1 MIEVK
6 HVVKDFVSPK
16 KYPGLKG
23 ALKGLVSNE
32 KVVKK
37 AVDDISFTI
46 QDGEI
51 VGYIGSNGAGKSTTI
66 KMMTGILNPTK
77 GECLI
82 NGVNPSKNRK
92 ENAQNIGVVFGQRT
106 QLWWDLPLSE
116 SFTILKEI
124 YDVSD
129 EDYSKRLEFLNG
141 VLELQEFFDRPVR
154 TLSLGQRMRADLGA
168 ALLHNPK
175 VLYLDE
181 PTIGLDLVVKD
192 NIRRAIREINEKYGT
207 TVILTTHDIGDI
219 EELCSRIIIID
230 EGKKIYDGSLET
242 LKDTYGTKRKITME
256 VKNLKKVKELNL
268 AQALGLQSGEIES
281 SLDESKKTISV
292 IFDKHKLQVT
302 QVINA
307 VMNVTEVQDVEIKDT
322 ELAEIVK
329 AIYCHGFTNNVGA

>member
-16 KYPGLKG
+16 KYPGLRG
-23 ALKGLVSNE
+23 ALKGLISNE

-129 EDYSKRLEFLNG
+129 EDYKQRLEFLNG

-192 NIRRAIREINEKYGT
+192 NIRRAIKEINEKYGT

-230 EGKKIYDGSLET
+230 EGKKIYDGSLEN

-256 VKNLKKVKELNL
+256 VKNLKKVKDLNF

-292 IFDKHKLQVT
+292 IFDKHNLQVT

-329 AIYCHGFTNNVGA
+329 AIYCHGFTNNVGV